1 MSKPMKI
8 LALIS
13 SLSAL
18 AAAILC
24 RFFTLPW
31 LLSTAVTFGTIA
43 YHLDM
48 RLLVGALANR
58 ILHNHVD
65 YRKRWFSPLPAE
77 ARLYR
82 VLRVKRWKKRLPTYT
97 PALFSLRE
105 HSPEEIAQA
114 MCQAEIIHEINVI
127 LSFLPLIGALWWGS
141 FPVFLFTSL
150 AAAGF
155 DLNFAILQRYNRPR
169 ILRMA
174 EKRTVQGG
182 ISS

>member
-1 MSKPMKI
+1 MSKVMKI

-18 AAAILC
+18 AAVTLC
-24 RFFTLPW
+24 RFFVLPGF
-31 LLSTAVTFGTIA
+31 LSTAVTFGTIA

-48 RLLVGALANR
+48 RLFVGVLVDQ

-65 YRKRWFSPLPAE
+65 YRKSWFSSLPFE
-77 ARLYR
+77 ARFYQ
-82 VLRVKRWKKRLPTYT
+82 VLRVKRWKKRLPAYT

-114 MCQAEIIHEINVI
+114 MCQAEIVHEINVI
-127 LSFLPLIGALWWGS
+127 LSFLPLLGALRWGS

-155 DLNFAILQRYNRPR
+155 DLSFVILQRYNRPR

-174 EKRTVQGG
+174 KKRTSQGG